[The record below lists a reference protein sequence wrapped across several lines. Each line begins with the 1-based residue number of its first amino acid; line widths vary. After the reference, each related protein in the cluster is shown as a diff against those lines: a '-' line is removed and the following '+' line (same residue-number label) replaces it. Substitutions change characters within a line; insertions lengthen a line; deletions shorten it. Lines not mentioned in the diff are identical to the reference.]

1 MMWSFGM
8 MGWLGMAMLLL
19 FWIGVIVLA
28 VAVVRALFPNERRSS
43 QQVALEILQ
52 RRYAAGEIS
61 AEEFDQARRALGDEQ
76 VRSA

>member
-8 MGWLGMAMLLL
+8 MGWLGMAMMLL
-19 FWIGVIVLA
+19 FWIGVILLAIVLA
-28 VAVVRALFPNERRSS
+28 RALFPNERRSS

-61 AEEFDQARRALGDEQ
+61 AEEYEQARRALGEEH

>member
-8 MGWLGMAMLLL
+8 MGWLGMAMMIL
-19 FWIGVIVLA
+19 FWIGVILLA
-28 VAVVRALFPNERRSS
+28 IALARALFPSERRSS

-61 AEEFDQARRALGDEQ
+61 AEEFEQARRALGEAS
-76 VRSA
+76 VRSV

>member
-8 MGWLGMAMLLL
+8 MGWLGMAMMLL
-19 FWIGVIVLA
+19 FWIGVILLAIA
-28 VAVVRALFPNERRSS
+28 VARALFPTERRSS

-61 AEEFDQARRALGDEQ
+61 PEEFEQARRALGDAQ

>member
-8 MGWLGMAMLLL
+8 MGWLGMAMMLL
-19 FWIGVIVLA
+19 FWVGVILLA
-28 VAVVRALFPNERRSS
+28 VALVRALFPNERRSS
-43 QQVALEILQ
+43 QQVALEILY